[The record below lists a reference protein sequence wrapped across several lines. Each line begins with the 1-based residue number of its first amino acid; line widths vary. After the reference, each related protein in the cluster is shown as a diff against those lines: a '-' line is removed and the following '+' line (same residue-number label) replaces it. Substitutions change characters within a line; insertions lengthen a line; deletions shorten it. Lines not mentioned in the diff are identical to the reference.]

1 MFFYRPYR
9 QIQNNGDSRFLV
21 RTASDPGAMLREI
34 KSTIA
39 SIDPNVPIGEDSTMT
54 TALLNDFGPL
64 RLTRTV
70 LVFAGLAAL
79 ILSAVG
85 LYSVLAFLVSRR
97 TREIGIRLALG
108 AQRRQVLTLFLQ
120 QGLALTVTG
129 GIAGAVVAL
138 FALRMLSALL
148 YGITPAD
155 PLTVIGVC
163 MVLVA
168 TGALASYIPARRA
181 TKVDPMTALRYE

>member
-1 MFFYRPYR
+1 M
-9 QIQNNGDSRFLV
+9 
-21 RTASDPGAMLREI
+21 
-34 KSTIA
+34 
-39 SIDPNVPIGEDSTMT
+39 
-54 TALLNDFGPL
+54 
-64 RLTRTV
+64 
-70 LVFAGLAAL
+70 FAGLAAL